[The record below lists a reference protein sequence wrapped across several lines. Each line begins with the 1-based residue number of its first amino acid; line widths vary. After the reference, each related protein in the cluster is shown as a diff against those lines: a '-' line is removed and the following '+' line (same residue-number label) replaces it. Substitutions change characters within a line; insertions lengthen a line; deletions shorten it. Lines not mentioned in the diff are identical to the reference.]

1 MLTIYLVK
9 NSIDK
14 NFSQLSVG
22 SVAGRN
28 RWKLGYST
36 NPGISINSNS
46 NLRCIRRYSL
56 GTVGFGCMSKII
68 TNVRVFTNR
77 CKTRR

>member
-36 NPGISINSNS
+36 NAGISINSKFKP
-46 NLRCIRRYSL
+46 SL
-56 GTVGFGCMSKII
+56 HSPLFFRHSRLWLHVKNNHKCARFH
-68 TNVRVFTNR
+68 
-77 CKTRR
+77 